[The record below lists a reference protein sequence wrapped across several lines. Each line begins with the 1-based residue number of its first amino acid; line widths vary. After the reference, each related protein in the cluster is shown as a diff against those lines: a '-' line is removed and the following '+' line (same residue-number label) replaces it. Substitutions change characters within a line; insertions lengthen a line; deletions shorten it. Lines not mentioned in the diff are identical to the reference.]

1 MSPRPVLGTKRRATG
16 PRTPEGRK
24 RAAQNARRHGLTS
37 ISPNHAAI
45 AAQVD
50 DWIEG
55 VDLAVVPLAS
65 LIRLAE
71 VRFRVAA
78 VRDHQA
84 ALLEQLCGFCDAEA
98 DQECTAVRRLKSDHT
113 RLVQQYQISLRYRAE
128 AEAQARKA
136 LRHIADQITA
146 SHATAGT

>member
-1 MSPRPVLGTKRRATG
+1 MSHRPVLGSKRRATG

-50 DWIEG
+50 DWVEG
-55 VDLAVVPLAS
+55 VDLAVVPLTS

-71 VRFRVAA
+71 ARFQVAA

-84 ALLEQLCGFCDAEA
+84 ALLEQLYGFCDAEA
-98 DQECTAVRRLKSDHT
+98 EQEITAVRRAKADHA

-136 LRHIADQITA
+136 LRQITDHITA
-146 SHATAGT
+146 SHATEST